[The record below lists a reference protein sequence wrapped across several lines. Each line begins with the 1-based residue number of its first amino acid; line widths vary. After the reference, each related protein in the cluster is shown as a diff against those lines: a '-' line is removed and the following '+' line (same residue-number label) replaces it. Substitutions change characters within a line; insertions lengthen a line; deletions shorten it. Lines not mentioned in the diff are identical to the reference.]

1 MDSYGLYIHI
11 PFCKRKCLYCDF
23 PSYDHIEYVI
33 PSYIHALQ
41 KEIKLIAL
49 EYPNIKLKSI
59 FIGGG
64 TPTYMDSRYIK
75 EIMETVRTYFTIE
88 KDAEISIE
96 GNPGTFDFKK
106 LVDYRKAGINRLS
119 IGLQAWQND
128 LLRKLGRIHTQE
140 EFLKSFRAVKDV
152 GFLNINIDLMFGL
165 PNQSLEDW
173 KETLDKVTALKPNH
187 LSCYSLIVEKG
198 TPFYKMQTQGN
209 LFLDEDLE
217 RQMYYYTK
225 NYLKSKGYHH
235 YEISNFSKPG
245 FECKHN
251 LIYWEMAPYIG
262 VGAAAHS
269 FTKKFRYANTQS
281 VFKYIELLEKN
292 ILPIIDKNKET
303 QEYFMQEFMFL
314 GMRKIKGV
322 SPKKFYNLF
331 GKSIHE
337 VYGDVLKNLED
348 KQLIMIG
355 ENISLTAKGLDFA
368 NYVFRSFL

>member
-1 MDSYGLYIHI
+1 MDRCGLYIHI

-23 PSYDHIEYVI
+23 PSYDRIEYLI

-49 EYPNIKLKSI
+49 KYPNIQLKSI

-64 TPTYMDSRYIK
+64 TPTYMDSQYIK
-75 EIMETVRTYFTIE
+75 EIMKTVRMYFTIE
-88 KDAEISIE
+88 EDPEISIE

-128 LLRKLGRIHTQE
+128 LLRKLGRIHTQK
-140 EFLKSFRAVKDV
+140 EFLQ
-152 GFLNINIDLMFGL
+152 GFQAARDAGFSNVNVDLMFGL

-173 KETLDKVTALKPNH
+173 QETLNKVVVLRPTH

-198 TPFYKMQTQGN
+198 TPFYTMQNQGN

-217 RQMYYYTK
+217 REMYYYTK
-225 NYLKSKGYHH
+225 NYLKLEGYHH

-251 LIYWEMAPYIG
+251 LIYWEMTPYIG
-262 VGAAAHS
+262 VGVAAHS
-269 FTKKFRYANTQS
+269 FIQGFRYANTQS
-281 VFKYIELLEKN
+281 ISKFIELLEKD
-292 ILPIIDKNKET
+292 ILPIVDKNRET

-314 GMRKIKGV
+314 GMRKIDGISQKN
-322 SPKKFYNLF
+322 FYDLF
-331 GKSIHE
+331 GKNINE
-337 VYGDVLKNLED
+337 LYGDVLKKLED
-348 KQLIMIG
+348 KRLITIG
-355 ENISLTAKGLDFA
+355 ENICLTSKGLDFA
-368 NYVFRSFL
+368 NYVFQSFL

>member
-11 PFCKRKCLYCDF
+11 PFCKKKCRYCDF

-41 KEIKLIAL
+41 KEIKLIVL

-75 EIMETVRTYFTIE
+75 EIMETVGTYFTIE

-119 IGLQAWQND
+119 MGLQAWQND
-128 LLRKLGRIHTQE
+128 LLKKLGRIHTQE
-140 EFLKSFRAVKDV
+140 EFLKSFEAVKDV

-198 TPFYKMQTQGN
+198 TPFYKMQNQGN

-269 FTKKFRYANTQS
+269 FTKNFRYANTQS

-322 SPKKFYNLF
+322 SQKKFYNLF